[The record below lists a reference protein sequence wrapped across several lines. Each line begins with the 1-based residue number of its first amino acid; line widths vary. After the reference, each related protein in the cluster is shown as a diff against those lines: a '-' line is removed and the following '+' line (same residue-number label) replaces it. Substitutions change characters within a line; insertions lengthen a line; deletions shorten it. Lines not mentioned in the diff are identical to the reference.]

1 MSEVLD
7 KEGFKV
13 LVKEI
18 DRLLMKSTES
28 VSNTPEIIR
37 INNPSNI
44 VVVEDIPLCSYVIIT
59 NPVKSLTI
67 DLSNTNKEDNR
78 KNIIYIQFKTSSD
91 EPEIS
96 FVNDVLWS
104 TEYSIQT
111 YNQNTLYRF
120 EISLHPSKE
129 NTLLV
134 EGY

>member
-28 VSNTPEIIR
+28 VSNTPEIIC
-37 INNPSNI
+37 INNPSNT

-96 FVNDVLWS
+96 FVDDVLWS

-111 YNQNTLYRF
+111 YNPNTLYRF

>member
-13 LVKEI
+13 LVREM

-44 VVVEDIPLCSYVIIT
+44 VVVEDIPLCSYVIVT

-67 DLSNTNKEDNR
+67 DLSNTNKKDNR

-111 YNQNTLYRF
+111 YSPNTLYRF